1 MKKNLFYSLM
11 ALFVVL
17 FASCGQ
23 EEIVSD
29 NGTEINAPVTIS
41 VQAPVNNVF
50 SRAGVTIPTGY
61 TMQCIMQL
69 LNADG
74 DKIGDQ
80 VTKPV
85 TDGKVSF
92 TISVDEQKEVSK
104 ALFWAEYVPE
114 SGAANKV
121 YNTADLRAVGYN
133 TASFDLT
140 NDALMAASDAFCGKL
155 ETIANASVTLK
166 RPFANVSVKPKNPEV
181 AAAATTPVTY
191 TNASFASA
199 DGNWFANF
207 FFAPSNVG
215 KFTEEITMALS
226 GGYSKEIKIPANT
239 LPLDANMQIMAKF
252 EIGDGNFDIEVGVDP
267 DYEALEMKVGSYIN
281 AEGKVVRDA
290 ADAIGI
296 VFKME
301 AIGNDVPA
309 NYPVALQSKTI
320 AGYAVAIENVA
331 TGRQTLNTE
340 LLTTLTETVAGMT
353 NGTQTTDV
361 LLTGLGDVAFKTTY
375 EKWVGEHASASEN
388 LSAWYIPTLSQL
400 SAFMGTLFTMKDV
413 PATGSEDFK
422 NIPEFEFVNGKMF
435 DRETIATVNYAS
447 STINN
452 QGNVSGVR
460 INVADGVV
468 TNAQEAGI
476 SVKTALNQ
484 QALCRPMITIFK

>member
-50 SRAGVTIPTGY
+50 SRAGVAIPNGY

-155 ETIANASVTLK
+155 ETIGNASVTLK

-181 AAAATTPVTY
+181 AAQADKLEITYNALSGYDILEGKCTATAPVTY
-191 TNASFASA
+191 TNASFVSA

-215 KFTEEITMALS
+215 KFTEEITMTLS

-301 AIGNDVPA
+301 A
-309 NYPVALQSKTI
+309 S
-320 AGYAVAIENVA
+320 
-331 TGRQTLNTE
+331 
-340 LLTTLTETVAGMT
+340 TV
-353 NGTQTTDV
+353 
-361 LLTGLGDVAFKTTY
+361 L
-375 EKWVGEHASASEN
+375 
-388 LSAWYIPTLSQL
+388 P
-400 SAFMGTLFTMKDV
+400 
-413 PATGSEDFK
+413 EDH
-422 NIPEFEFVNGKMF
+422 I
-435 DRETIATVNYAS
+435 
-447 STINN
+447 
-452 QGNVSGVR
+452 
-460 INVADGVV
+460 
-468 TNAQEAGI
+468 
-476 SVKTALNQ
+476 
-484 QALCRPMITIFK
+484 

>member
-50 SRAGVTIPTGY
+50 SRAVTIPDGY

-74 DKIGDQ
+74 NKIGDQ

-133 TASFDLT
+133 TALYNTADLRAVGYNTASFDLT

-155 ETIANASVTLK
+155 ETIGNASVTLK

-181 AAAATTPVTY
+181 AAAANKLEIKYNALSGYDILEGKCSATTPVTY

-207 FFAPSNVG
+207 FFAPSNVS

-290 ADAIGI
+290 ADAVGI

-301 AIGNDVPA
+301 AIGDDVPA
-309 NYPVALQSKTI
+309 NYPVALQGKTI

-340 LLTTLTETVAGMT
+340 LLTALTETVAGMT
-353 NGTQTTDV
+353 NGTQTTGV

-375 EKWVGEHASASEN
+375 EKWVGEHAPASEN
-388 LSAWYIPTLSQL
+388 LSA
-400 SAFMGTLFTMKDV
+400 
-413 PATGSEDFK
+413 
-422 NIPEFEFVNGKMF
+422 
-435 DRETIATVNYAS
+435 
-447 STINN
+447 
-452 QGNVSGVR
+452 
-460 INVADGVV
+460 
-468 TNAQEAGI
+468 
-476 SVKTALNQ
+476 
-484 QALCRPMITIFK
+484 